1 MAGKADSLKT
11 IFHALGANFV
21 IFVAKLAAALFT
33 GSGAMLAESVHSL
46 ADCGNQ
52 VLLLFG
58 VRQAQRPPS
67 PDYPLGHGREIYFWS
82 FLVALMLFSVGGI
95 FSVYEGWH
103 KLYHPEPLTQPWW
116 ALFVMLFSV
125 VAEGVSMRTCMQE
138 AEKVREGRS
147 LWKWFRQSRQ
157 SELIVIFGENLAD
170 LLGLGA
176 GLIAIVLTMIT
187 GDPMWDAIGTLVIGV
202 LLILVAIFVAVEVKA
217 LLIGQ
222 SVEPAVHRAIYA
234 YFNSR
239 PEVHGVFSL
248 ITMQMGNDIMVAVQ
262 AEMDFS
268 LTGHELVAQIN
279 TVEAALRKEFP
290 QVKWLFFEPDNSD

>member
-1 MAGKADSLKT
+1 MSGKADSLKT
-11 IFHALGANFV
+11 IFHALGANFL
-21 IFVAKLAAALFT
+21 IFVAKFVAALVT
-33 GSGAMLAESVHSL
+33 GSGAMMAESVHSL

-58 VRQAQRPPS
+58 VRQARRPPS

-95 FSVYEGWH
+95 FSIYEGWH

-116 ALFVMLFSV
+116 ALFVLLFSV
-125 VAEGVSMRTCMQE
+125 VAEGWSMRTCMQE
-138 AEKVREGRS
+138 AEKAREGRS

-157 SELIVIFGENLAD
+157 SELIVVFGENLAD

-176 GLIAIVLTMIT
+176 GLIAVIATMVT

-202 LLILVAIFVAVEVKA
+202 LLVVVAVFVAVEVKA

-234 YFNSR
+234 YFNGR
-239 PEVHGVFSL
+239 DEVKGVFSL
-248 ITMQMGNDIMVAVQ
+248 ITMQMGSDIMVAVQ

-268 LTGHELVAQIN
+268 LRGDELVKQIN
-279 TVEAALRKEFP
+279 AVEAGLKEQFP
-290 QVKWLFFEPDNSD
+290 QVKWVFFEPDNSD